1 MPVDSVGSAYAD
13 MTSGQ
18 VQAEAQARV
27 MSEAV
32 DTMEMQGEAAVQ
44 LIQGASEMTSSEPI
58 SDPALGQN
66 VDVTA

>member
-1 MPVDSVGSAYAD
+1 MPVDSVGGAYTD
-13 MTSGQ
+13 MTAAQ
-18 VQAEAQARV
+18 VQTEAQTRV

-44 LIQGASEMTSSEPI
+44 LIQGAAEMTSSEPI

>member
-1 MPVDSVGSAYAD
+1 MPVDSVGGAYAD
-13 MTSGQ
+13 MTTTQ
-18 VQAEAQARV
+18 VQMEAQTRV